1 MTKKIRPIHQPQLG
15 HFSRR
20 LIFDFCQWL
29 FPRDTEL
36 VDHPKFSPKNDHLT
50 IQVLP
55 KPPFSSKFPAF
66 SINFPPSF
74 QHFPVSGQV
83 GENELRDEVP
93 DLPESASPQSPQ
105 SAQSPVPLT
114 GRERPPLGP
123 SVSFTVGQKLAC
135 D

>member
-15 HFSRR
+15 HLSRR

-36 VDHPKFSPKNDHLT
+36 VDHSKFTPKNGHLT
-50 IQVLP
+50 IQV
-55 KPPFSSKFPAF
+55 
-66 SINFPPSF
+66 ITPSF

-93 DLPESASPQSPQ
+93 ELPESASPQSP
-105 SAQSPVPLT
+105 QSPVPLT